1 MRNASHNRSRRG
13 FTLVEIIIVCTLLA
27 MLLAALTVRITGLQG
42 RNFDTLV
49 EQTGDLMMMYALR
62 SEHARQPV
70 GLLVDEQRN
79 SLRLVR
85 REENEEDMTG
95 ALWQPDPTVRE
106 VRLPEFMTTY
116 DIEVL
121 VDGDTAD
128 LTSWPLSTMPGED
141 RPTIEFILNYEERS
155 VRLNLSPTS
164 MSPRRIEAGRDELP
178 ERVAEDLD
186 TTGRWQEDW

>member
-1 MRNASHNRSRRG
+1 M
-13 FTLVEIIIVCTLLA
+13 CTLLA
-27 MLLAALTVRITGLQG
+27 MLLAALTVRLSGLQG

-49 EQTGDLMMMYALR
+49 EQTGDLMMMFALR

-70 GLLVDEQRN
+70 GLLVDENRN

-85 REENEEDMTG
+85 RELKDDDMTG

-121 VDGDTAD
+121 VDGENAD
-128 LTSWPLSTMPGED
+128 LTSWPLSAMPGED
-141 RPTIEFILNYEERS
+141 RPTLELILSHEDRT

-164 MSPRRIEAGRDELP
+164 MSPRRIEAGRETLP